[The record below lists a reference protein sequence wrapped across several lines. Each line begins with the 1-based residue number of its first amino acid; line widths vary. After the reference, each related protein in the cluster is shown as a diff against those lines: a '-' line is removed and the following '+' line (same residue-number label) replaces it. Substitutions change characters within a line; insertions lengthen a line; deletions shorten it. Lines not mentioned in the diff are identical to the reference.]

1 MKRTSPLTAT
11 AVLAMLLAAPAFADD
26 SHHPPGNAAA
36 PATPA
41 PVKQVQ
47 PQAQPQS
54 GMPMGMMNMMGGS
67 SAMICPMMGT
77 QGTGAQG
84 MADMAKHMDGHI
96 AFLKAEL
103 KITPAQ
109 EAEWKAFTEALR
121 TSATNMASMQGMM
134 GGSTASVGQ
143 SFEQK
148 ERLLTTRLENTKRLH
163 AAWTKLDATLTAEQR
178 QAAQQVLVSHLL
190 MM

>member
-1 MKRTSPLTAT
+1 MKRATFLTT
-11 AVLAMLLAAPAFADD
+11 TTMLAMLLMAPAFADD
-26 SHHPPGNAAA
+26 SHHPGGAAA
-36 PATPA
+36 PGTPA
-41 PVKQVQ
+41 PAQQVQ

-67 SAMICPMMGT
+67 SAMMCPMMGA
-77 QGTGAQG
+77 QGAGAQG

-109 EAEWKAFTEALR
+109 EADWKAFADALR
-121 TSATNMASMQGMM
+121 TSATNMASMRGMM

-143 SFEQK
+143 SFDQK

-178 QAAQQVLVSHLL
+178 QAAQQVLVPHL
-190 MM
+190 MMM

>member
-1 MKRTSPLTAT
+1 MKRTASLTAT
-11 AVLAMLLAAPAFADD
+11 AMLAMLLAAPAFADD
-26 SHHPPGNAAA
+26 SHHPPGEAAA
-36 PATPA
+36 PVA
-41 PVKQVQ
+41 PVQQVQPQVQ
-47 PQAQPQS
+47 PQA

-67 SAMICPMMGT
+67 SGMMCPMMG
-77 QGTGAQG
+77 GRG
-84 MADMAKHMDGHI
+84 MGDMAQHMDGHI

-109 EAEWKAFTEALR
+109 EADWKAFTDALR

-143 SFEQK
+143 SFDQK

-178 QAAQQVLVSHLL
+178 QAAQQVLVPHL
-190 MM
+190 MMM

>member
-1 MKRTSPLTAT
+1 MKRATFLTT
-11 AVLAMLLAAPAFADD
+11 TTMLAMLLMAPAFADD
-26 SHHPPGNAAA
+26 SHHPGGAAA
-36 PATPA
+36 PGTPA
-41 PVKQVQ
+41 PAQQVQ

-67 SAMICPMMGT
+67 SGMMCPMMG
-77 QGTGAQG
+77 GQG
-84 MADMAKHMDGHI
+84 MGDMAQHMDGHI

-109 EAEWKAFTEALR
+109 DADWKAFSDVLR

-134 GGSTASVGQ
+134 GGSTTSVSQ

-148 ERLLTTRLENTKRLH
+148 ERLLTSRLENTKRLH
-163 AAWTKLDATLTAEQR
+163 AAWSKLDATLTAEQR
-178 QAAQQVLVSHLL
+178 QAAQQVLVPHLT

>member
-1 MKRTSPLTAT
+1 MKRATILTAT
-11 AVLAMLLAAPAFADD
+11 AMLAMLLAVPAFADD
-26 SHHPPGNAAA
+26 AHHPPGDATA
-36 PATPA
+36 PATAA
-41 PVKQVQ
+41 PVQQVQ
-47 PQAQPQS
+47 PQAQPQPQP

-67 SAMICPMMGT
+67 SGMMCPMMG
-77 QGTGAQG
+77 GQG
-84 MADMAKHMDGHI
+84 MGDMAKHMDGHI

-109 EAEWKAFTEALR
+109 EADWKAFTDALR

-134 GGSTASVGQ
+134 GGPTASVGQ

-163 AAWTKLDATLTAEQR
+163 AAWTKLDATLSAEQR
-178 QAAQQVLVSHLL
+178 QAAQQVLVPHLT